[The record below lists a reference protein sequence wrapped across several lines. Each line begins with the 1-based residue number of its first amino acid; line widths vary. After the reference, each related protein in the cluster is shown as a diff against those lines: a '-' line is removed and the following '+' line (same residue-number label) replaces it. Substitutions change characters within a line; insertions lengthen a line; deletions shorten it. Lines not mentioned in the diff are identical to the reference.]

1 MHAPMANASTASLS
15 RARPLMGTLVSVQ
28 VWPEAEVFTAA
39 QARESLQAI
48 EQALACV
55 AQIARA
61 MSAHDPESDLGR
73 MGRARAGERLQL
85 NAHTVAVLQASQ
97 YWWRLSSGAFAPVR
111 AAHALT
117 RQGRRPGLRKS
128 EAGAPAFDLERLQ
141 MISPTEV
148 RLPGPVLLDVGGI
161 AKGYAVDQAVACLAR
176 AGVTQA
182 VVNAGGDLRVMG
194 PRSQAVQL
202 RHAGQGLRARVLPV
216 RCPVHNAALA
226 TSVALHPESEF
237 VRTLPSGRQR
247 WRSASV
253 LAADC
258 MSADALTKWALQ
270 SSLLCPRLRAALRAH
285 RARMWRTP

>member
-1 MHAPMANASTASLS
+1 MQVPMTNASTAPFS

-28 VWPEAEVFTAA
+28 VWPDAEVRTAA
-39 QARESLQAI
+39 QAREWVQAI

-61 MSAHDPESDLGR
+61 MSAHDPDSDLGR
-73 MGRARAGERLQL
+73 MSRACAGECLQL

-111 AAHALT
+111 AAHALA
-117 RQGRRPGLRKS
+117 RQGRRPGLCQT
-128 EAGAPAFDLERLQ
+128 EAGAAFDLQSLQ
-141 MISPTEV
+141 WLSSTEV
-148 RLPGPVLLDVGGI
+148 RMPGPVALDLGGI

-176 AGVTQA
+176 AGVAQA
-182 VVNAGGDLRVMG
+182 VVNAGGDLRVWG
-194 PRSQAVQL
+194 PGAQAVQL
-202 RHAGQGLRARVLPV
+202 RHAGQGLRDRVLPI

-237 VRTLPSGRQR
+237 VRTLASGRQR

-253 LAADC
+253 RAADC

-270 SSLLCPRLRAALRAH
+270 SSLLCPRLHAALRAH